1 MSATLA
7 LIAALVW
14 LILANVVGMLPSKDQ
29 HWSNAYK
36 LIAVGLPILVWLG
49 LTNGALYSLVF
60 LVAAGSVL
68 RWPLVYLWRWIR
80 RRLV

>member
-49 LTNGALYSLVF
+49 LTNGALYALVF

-68 RWPLVYLWRWIR
+68 RWPLVNLWRWIR

>member
-1 MSATLA
+1 MGATLA
-7 LIAALVW
+7 LIAAPVW

-29 HWSNAYK
+29 QWSNAYK

-49 LTNGALYSLVF
+49 LTNGALYALVF

>member
-49 LTNGALYSLVF
+49 LTNGALYALAF

>member
-49 LTNGALYSLVF
+49 LTNGALYALVF